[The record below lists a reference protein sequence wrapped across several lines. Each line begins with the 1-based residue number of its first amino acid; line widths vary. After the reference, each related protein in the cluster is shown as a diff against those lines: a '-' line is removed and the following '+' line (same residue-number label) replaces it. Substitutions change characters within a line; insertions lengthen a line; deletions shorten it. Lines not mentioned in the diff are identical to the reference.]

1 MARAAA
7 KGEGMA
13 AARAR
18 AMANPNGASAIH
30 LVIQDRSPLSTRR

>member
-7 KGEGMA
+7 KVEGMA
-13 AARAR
+13 RAM
-18 AMANPNGASAIH
+18 AMANPNGTSAIH